1 MRAGMPMS
9 GGTTSGGTAEGFFKE
24 VVEARALGATN
35 YSSGTRKI
43 SFAGPPALEPT
54 DKTVAQELDYAQIEQ
69 VVHTWLERQGLDMN
83 AFQAIIR
90 QQEELLSA

>member
-1 MRAGMPMS
+1 MRMS
-9 GGTTSGGTAEGFFKE
+9 GGTTSGGTAEGFFNE
-24 VVEARALGATN
+24 VAQARKLGATN

-43 SFAGPPALEPT
+43 TFSGPPSLEPT
-54 DKTVAQELDYAQIEQ
+54 DPSVAAELDYAQIEQ

-83 AFQAIIR
+83 AFQAILR